1 MQDIYEAIE
10 SRQQA
15 SLILEYEYEMLKLKL
30 CVNLEVVYD
39 IIANA
44 PREISDRI
52 SQELKLTDREKEMLE
67 TVRLV
72 DLDAKTIGRSLAVLR
87 EKFSK

>member
-10 SRQQA
+10 GRQQA
-15 SLILEYEYEMLKLKL
+15 ALTLEYEFEMLKLKL

-39 IIANA
+39 IIANT
-44 PREISDRI
+44 PTEISDRI
-52 SQELKLTDREKEMLE
+52 SRELKLTDREKEMLE

-72 DLDAKTIGRSLAVLR
+72 DLDAKTIGRNLAVLR